1 VRFRQWLAGK
11 WHNASWVI
19 RAVASPALRAGTAV
33 VAILLGASAAL
44 LALLVGFSW
53 INIINFYEALQV
65 SVLGGITVTLGQVA
79 VLPNLVVYGASWLT
93 GVGFSIGE
101 GSQFGPLGSAAG
113 PLPNLPILAALPAGT
128 ISVGLVFLLVPLLAA
143 AYATF
148 GVKRHAAE
156 MRFEFANPLWAALA
170 LGSSIG
176 LVAAVEMAL
185 LATAASG
192 SVGPGRLGVVG
203 VSPFVLGVVVFF
215 EVGIVATIA
224 AFSVARPDRPDHPLL
239 RG

>member
-1 VRFRQWLAGK
+1 
-11 WHNASWVI
+11 
-19 RAVASPALRAGTAV
+19 
-33 VAILLGASAAL
+33 
-44 LALLVGFSW
+44 
-53 INIINFYEALQV
+53 
-65 SVLGGITVTLGQVA
+65 
-79 VLPNLVVYGASWLT
+79 
-93 GVGFSIGE
+93 
-101 GSQFGPLGSAAG
+101 
-113 PLPNLPILAALPAGT
+113 
-128 ISVGLVFLLVPLLAA
+128 
-143 AYATF
+143 
-148 GVKRHAAE
+148 